1 MVDGG
6 SLPRPLESEGEG
18 NKDDQVTD
26 RLSGPGGEVKGQFVG
41 KYTTPLGLK
50 VGIQRQIFLQTPSFN
65 MKTFRFMSYI
75 LHVFNNVNLKS
86 HILSVWTYKYKKTR
100 NLHVNFYMK

>member
-65 MKTFRFMSYI
+65 MKT
-75 LHVFNNVNLKS
+75 L
-86 HILSVWTYKYKKTR
+86 
-100 NLHVNFYMK
+100 

>member
-6 SLPRPLESEGEG
+6 SLPRPLGSGESEGEG
-18 NKDDQVTD
+18 NKDDRVPD

-50 VGIQRQIFLQTPSFN
+50 VGIQKQHFLQSFHN
-65 MKTFRFMSYI
+65 MKT
-75 LHVFNNVNLKS
+75 L
-86 HILSVWTYKYKKTR
+86 
-100 NLHVNFYMK
+100 